1 MKHEITFTQK
11 LIFGLVLLIGAGFIY
26 YNFALKYFRNQL
38 NMFNTDVLEQE
49 LIVEQSKASQI
60 DKMKRIIE
68 EQEGKITG
76 DLSVYNNQY
85 LEIIEMGRIFN
96 EDGYDVSIS
105 WDDPYLTDTI
115 VRRDVNIKCSSESY
129 ANFRNILKKMSEMK
143 YRCLIGDMTVAD
155 GLKKDSTGIVTSSKL
170 NSSIKV
176 TFFETIDGAESL
188 AGLILPEDYDLSES
202 EMAQRAHAYDDK

>member
-1 MKHEITFTQK
+1 MKHEMTFTQK
-11 LIFGLVLLIGAGFIY
+11 MIFFLVIAVGVGFLY

-38 NMFNTDVLEQE
+38 NMFNTDLLEQE
-49 LIVEQSKASQI
+49 LIVEQSKASRI

-85 LEIIEMGRIFN
+85 LEIIEMDRIFD

-105 WDDPYLTDTI
+105 WEDPYLTDTI
-115 VRRDVNIKCSSESY
+115 VRRDVNIKYSAENYKS
-129 ANFRNILKKMSEMK
+129 FRNVLKKMSEMK

-155 GLKKDSTGIVTSSKL
+155 GITKESTGIVTSSKL

-188 AGLILPEDYDLSES
+188 AGLILPEDYDLSDS
-202 EMAQRAHAYDDK
+202 EIAQRAHAYD